1 MMVDLSRKD
10 VNSSFQLDNSSWKEI
25 IDNLSDNCQLKI
37 NESMFTGT
45 ETDKVINYFTVKYIF
60 R

>member
-1 MMVDLSRKD
+1 MEDLSRKD
-10 VNSSFQLDNSSWKEI
+10 VNFSFQLDNSSWTEI
-25 IDNLSDNCQLKI
+25 IKNLSDNCQLKI

-45 ETDKVINYFTVKYIF
+45 ETDKVINSFTVKYIF

>member
-1 MMVDLSRKD
+1 MEDLTRKD
-10 VNSSFQLDNSSWKEI
+10 VNSSFQLDNSSWTEI
-25 IDNLSDNCQLKI
+25 IENLSDNCQLKI